1 MTCNTSCKVCR
12 WFSYQNTKIFTLSSL
27 ELWLS
32 YLSNISKGM
41 CNFTFSID
49 WIMTRHHIVNRHVCV
64 TTYVACMY
72 ACLCTSENSS
82 SAIWTQRNLGRNFH
96 LSNMSE
102 MQHILSI
109 VCSWK
114 NWLNLLYI
122 ALLYIRGQSV
132 LQISLLFK
140 PSHTNDGRAAMLRC
154 WPAHRGSWRHA
165 VEGMNRITLW
175 LMDAPPTWCVGAEL
189 YLGEV

>member
-12 WFSYQNTKIFTLSSL
+12 WFSYQNTKTFTLSSL

-49 WIMTRHHIVNRHVCV
+49 WIMTRPWHADQLYCEYACTCYNVCSLHVCV
-64 TTYVACMY
+64 
-72 ACLCTSENSS
+72 CLCTSENSS

-109 VCSWK
+109 VCRWK
-114 NWLNLLYI
+114 NWQCI
-122 ALLYIRGQSV
+122 VHSA
-132 LQISLLFK
+132 SLHKRRFTNYKLA
-140 PSHTNDGRAAMLRC
+140 SSSSLHTPMT
-154 WPAHRGSWRHA
+154 
-165 VEGMNRITLW
+165 VEL
-175 LMDAPPTWCVGAEL
+175 PC
-189 YLGEV
+189 